1 PAPPP
6 PNLEIPGRPVQASA
20 TGQSEPTVL
29 QAATG
34 RSTEMTDPKSVI
46 ERHVQAFGAKDG
58 EAEPWSPDAEVI
70 APVGQFRGR
79 DQVLGFLGGYWEAFP
94 DGRLEIIRSIG
105 EGSSAAAEG
114 VFIGTH
120 TGILRTPN
128 GDVPPTGRP
137 VKVRWMAMYEVSGE
151 ELTSE
156 HLYFD
161 QSEFMTQL

>member
-1 PAPPP
+1 
-6 PNLEIPGRPVQASA
+6 
-20 TGQSEPTVL
+20 
-29 QAATG
+29 
-34 RSTEMTDPKSVI
+34 MTDPKSVI
-46 ERHVQAFGAKDG
+46 ERHVQAFGAKDA
-58 EAEPWSPDAEVI
+58 EAEPWSADAEVI

-151 ELTSE
+151 EFTSE

-161 QSEFMTQL
+161 QSEFMTQLGLA